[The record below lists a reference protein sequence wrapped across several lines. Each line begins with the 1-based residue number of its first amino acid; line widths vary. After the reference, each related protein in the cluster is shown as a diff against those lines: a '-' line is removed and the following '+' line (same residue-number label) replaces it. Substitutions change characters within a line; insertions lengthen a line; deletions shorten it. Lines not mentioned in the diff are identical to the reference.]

1 MCMKK
6 NRETGKK
13 IQSRVIFLNNFATN
27 LEKKHRKMTSSESHG
42 ADKSSI
48 ETAQAEFNAM
58 ILRQKA
64 MIWHICSDY
73 KLGSVWKIEDCV
85 QEVIINLWR
94 SFNSFEGRSSEK
106 TWVWRVAT
114 NTMLMLQRKDDK
126 SPQTES
132 IETDSVDKN
141 DDEPGN
147 DNYQQLQQL
156 IEALPEESGIVIRA
170 FLDGF
175 SYKEIAEMTNSS
187 VGAVAMRI
195 ARLKRK
201 LRIMYE
207 KENNL

>member
-1 MCMKK
+1 M
-6 NRETGKK
+6 
-13 IQSRVIFLNNFATN
+13 A
-27 LEKKHRKMTSSESHG
+27 SSESQG
-42 ADKSSI
+42 ADKNNI
-48 ETAQAEFNAM
+48 ETSHAEFNAL
-58 ILRQKA
+58 ILRHKA

-73 KLGSVWKIEDCV
+73 RLGSAWNTEDCV

-94 SFNSFEGRSSEK
+94 SFNGFEGRSSEK

-114 NTMLMLQRKDDK
+114 NTMLMLQRKDVR

-132 IETDSVDKN
+132 LGTESIDKK
-141 DDEPGN
+141 DEEAGN

-156 IEALPEESGIVIRA
+156 IEALPEESGVVIRA

-201 LRIMYE
+201 LKKMYE
-207 KENNL
+207 RENNL

>member
-1 MCMKK
+1 M
-6 NRETGKK
+6 
-13 IQSRVIFLNNFATN
+13 A
-27 LEKKHRKMTSSESHG
+27 SSESQG
-42 ADKSSI
+42 ADKSNI
-48 ETAQAEFNAM
+48 ETSHAEFNALM
-58 ILRQKA
+58 LRHKA

-73 KLGSVWKIEDCV
+73 RLGNAWNTEDCV

-94 SFNSFEGRSSEK
+94 SFNGFEGRSSEK

-114 NTMLMLQRKDDK
+114 NTMLMLQRKDVR

-132 IETDSVDKN
+132 IETDNVDKK
-141 DDEPGN
+141 DDDSGN
-147 DNYQQLQQL
+147 DSYQQLQQL
-156 IEALPEESGIVIRA
+156 IEALPEESGVIIRA

-175 SYKEIAEMTNSS
+175 SYKEIAEMTHSS
-187 VGAVAMRI
+187 LGAVAMRI

>member
-1 MCMKK
+1 M
-6 NRETGKK
+6 
-13 IQSRVIFLNNFATN
+13 AT
-27 LEKKHRKMTSSESHG
+27 SESHG
-42 ADKSSI
+42 AVNSNL
-48 ETAQAEFNAM
+48 ETTHAEFNALV
-58 ILRQKA
+58 LRHKA

-73 KLGSVWKIEDCV
+73 RLGSAWNAEDCV
-85 QEVIINLWR
+85 QEVIMNLWR

-114 NTMLMLQRKDDK
+114 NTMLMLRRKDVK

-132 IETDSVDKN
+132 IETESIDKK
-141 DDEPGN
+141 DDETSN
-147 DNYQQLQQL
+147 ESYQQLQQL
-156 IEALPEESGIVIRA
+156 IEALPEESGVVIRA

-201 LRIMYE
+201 LRKMYE
-207 KENNL
+207 RENNL

>member
-1 MCMKK
+1 MKK

-73 KLGSVWKIEDCV
+73 KLGSVWKIEDRV

-141 DDEPGN
+141 DDEPSN

>member
-1 MCMKK
+1 M
-6 NRETGKK
+6 
-13 IQSRVIFLNNFATN
+13 A
-27 LEKKHRKMTSSESHG
+27 SSESQG
-42 ADKSSI
+42 ANRSNI
-48 ETAQAEFNAM
+48 ETTHAEFNTL
-58 ILRQKA
+58 ILRHKA

-73 KLGSVWKIEDCV
+73 RLGNAWNTEDCV

-114 NTMLMLQRKDDK
+114 NIMLMLQRKDVR

-132 IETDSVDKN
+132 IETDNVDKK
-141 DDEPGN
+141 DEESGN
-147 DNYQQLQQL
+147 DSYQQLQQL
-156 IEALPEESGIVIRA
+156 IEALPEESSVIIRA

-187 VGAVAMRI
+187 VGAIAMRI

-207 KENNL
+207 RENNL